1 MSEDSAYERPRA
13 AYAADPTGSRGRR
26 IEEPGS
32 RTRSDFQR
40 DRDRIVHSTA
50 FRRLTHKTQVF
61 VSLEGDHYR
70 TRLTHSLEVAQ
81 IARSISRVLGL
92 DEDLAESVALAHDFG
107 HTPFGHEGEDVL
119 DRMMEGF
126 GGFDHNAQSYRIV
139 TRLERR
145 YATFNGLN
153 LTWETLEGL
162 IKHNGPLAD
171 RDGTGIGRYA
181 GRPLPHAFR
190 TDPDFLSLEPWT
202 HPGLEAQ
209 VAAIAD
215 DIAYDA
221 HDIDD
226 GLRAGLIEVDDL
238 RDVPLVGGFL
248 TEIDERYPGLER
260 SRVVHEIGRRVLTRM
275 IEDVIDETRRRLA
288 ASGVETAD
296 DVRAFPEMLVGFSA
310 PVAEAEKAVKAFLM
324 ARVYRAPSVLSVRA
338 RAGGVVSDLFST
350 FVERPDTMP
359 DEWRRDLDPANPE
372 QLRRR
377 VCDYIAGM
385 TDRFA
390 YHEHRRLFDATP
402 DLR

>member
-1 MSEDSAYERPRA
+1 MSDDSAFERPRA
-13 AYAADPTGSRGRR
+13 AYAADPERSRGRR
-26 IEEPGS
+26 IDEPGS

-119 DRMMEGF
+119 DRMMADH

-145 YATFNGLN
+145 YATFDGLN

-162 IKHNGPLAD
+162 VKHNGPLAD
-171 RDGTGIGRYA
+171 RAGAGMGRYE

-190 TDPDFLSLEPWT
+190 TDPGFLALEPWT
-202 HPGLEAQ
+202 QPGLEAQ

-226 GLRAGLIEVDDL
+226 GLRAGLIDIEDL

-248 TEIDERYPGLER
+248 EEIDARYPDLER
-260 SRVVHEIGRRVLTRM
+260 PRVVHEIGRRVLTRM

-288 ASGVETAD
+288 ANDIETAE
-296 DVRAFPEMLVGFSA
+296 DVRACPDTLVGFSA
-310 PVAEAEKAVKAFLM
+310 PMAEAEKAVKAFLM
-324 ARVYRAPSVLSVRA
+324 ARVYRAPSVLAVRE
-338 RAGGVVSDLFST
+338 RAGRVVSDLFT
-350 FVERPDTMP
+350 VFVERPEAMP
-359 DEWRRDLDPANPE
+359 DEWRRDLDPGNAE

-377 VCDYIAGM
+377 VCDYMAGM

-390 YHEHRRLFDATP
+390 FHEHRRLFDATP